1 MEKKWSIALALSMP
15 EDDHSGVC
23 DKIFNKISVEDLHR
37 EHGVKILTDY
47 TGSFLEFAKRNIL
60 INSTSAKVI

>member
-1 MEKKWSIALALSMP
+1 MP

-23 DKIFNKISVEDLHR
+23 DKIFNTISVEDLHK

-60 INSTSAKVI
+60 INSTSTKVI